1 MDLDVQRSA
10 DYEFSCVPI
19 QLEERIDTLS
29 KEARAHK
36 TATEAAQL
44 QIAELREE
52 LKQVRIIHMAY
63 KLYFGTLAVSCQG
76 GRVV

>member
-1 MDLDVQRSA
+1 MST
-10 DYEFSCVPI
+10 

-44 QIAELREE
+44 LIGELREE
-52 LKQVRIIHMAY
+52 LKQVYAHAGY
-63 KLYFGTLAVSCQG
+63 KLHFGRLLPSCQG